1 VITHGC
7 MATFT
12 SCVNNNMC
20 CIRLVVNHSEISN
33 SKYSCLMTLEINF
46 EIIIQL
52 FLKLLDDISSSSVFS
67 APQQN
72 IYWIYS
78 VYSRYLKK
86 KLSLMWLWLR
96 KLNSPPFH
104 SLAAIYTQTLAFKY
118 TCNDWSPLSN
128 LREKWSLDI
137 VQMTEGEMYKTTEE
151 RS

>member
-1 VITHGC
+1 MITHGC

-20 CIRLVVNHSEISN
+20 CICLVVNHSVISN
-33 SKYSCLMTLEINF
+33 SKYSCLMTLEVNF
-46 EIIIQL
+46 VIIIQL
-52 FLKLLDDISSSSVFS
+52 FLKLSDDISSSSVFS

-104 SLAAIYTQTLAFKY
+104 SLAAIYTQILAFKY